1 MVLEAVGWVRLPQA
15 QKDKLP
21 TVCSLTYADLSFSGL
36 SSVLKLGWMPLE
48 SKKKEGSHKRG
59 KRWSDP
65 EIHDMKAEREQWG
78 YISLNGAGLKGTEK
92 AEVGESVNTNQD
104 FYEITYRNL
113 LLGKFTKRFIF
124 CFFFF
129 CIKWFEWRSTIYIDN
144 IAPRKAQ
151 VFKWK
156 PHCQVNLRGSTKQ
169 YCLAFSFPSELDAQ
183 VTTHFESKTQRN
195 QAGTELKPPSSQ
207 VPCRL
212 VSIEAES
219 ASKVLGQE
227 NSSVVLPTCGHEC
240 HSSVP
245 PGRICLLVHSGKTR
259 LWIIGSFILRS
270 ETQSMGGNT
279 YLVRFPLSKCCP
291 WLG

>member
-1 MVLEAVGWVRLPQA
+1 M
-15 QKDKLP
+15 
-21 TVCSLTYADLSFSGL
+21 
-36 SSVLKLGWMPLE
+36 
-48 SKKKEGSHKRG
+48 
-59 KRWSDP
+59 
-65 EIHDMKAEREQWG
+65 
-78 YISLNGAGLKGTEK
+78 GAGKEMEWPWNTWYESRKGTVRVYKFKWGWTEGYRK
-92 AEVGESVNTNQD
+92 GRSWRECQHKPR

-124 CFFFF
+124 CFF

-195 QAGTELKPPSSQ
+195 QADTELKTPSSQ
-207 VPCRL
+207 VPCGL

-219 ASKVLGQE
+219 ASKVVGRE

-245 PGRICLLVHSGKTR
+245 QGWICLLVHSGKTR